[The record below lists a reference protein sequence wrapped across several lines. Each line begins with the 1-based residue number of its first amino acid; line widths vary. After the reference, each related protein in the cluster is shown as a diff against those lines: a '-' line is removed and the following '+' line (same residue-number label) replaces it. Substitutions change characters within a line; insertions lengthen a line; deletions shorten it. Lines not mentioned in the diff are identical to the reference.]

1 MSDGPQGPGWW
12 LASDGKWYPPEL
24 WTGPPLSGP
33 SHPQGAPSIYPGQH
47 SAMPAG
53 MGAPYGGQTPA
64 QSYVAYA
71 PYGVP
76 VKKTNGLVIASLV
89 CACVGIPFLSSR

>member
-1 MSDGPQGPGWW
+1 
-12 LASDGKWYPPEL
+12 
-24 WTGPPLSGP
+24 
-33 SHPQGAPSIYPGQH
+33 
-47 SAMPAG
+47 